1 MKFNYNQILSKGR
14 ELSNS
19 AERDNKRAGDQT
31 AQEFPLNIKAPIES
45 LKNNLVEIARNLSP
59 NSNVL
64 NRDNYFK
71 APVGLGNIIHR
82 NCEKVVKMASNSPL
96 QANLD

>member
-1 MKFNYNQILSKGR
+1 MNL
-14 ELSNS
+14 
-19 AERDNKRAGDQT
+19 
-31 AQEFPLNIKAPIES
+31 KAPIES